1 MFLALKEI
9 KYSKLRYGL
18 IMTMILLISYLIF
31 ILTSLAVGLAS
42 QNTQAIKSWNPTRIV
57 LNKNSNVNVGQ
68 SLIMKSDLDKIH
80 LNPKQE
86 AVIGSVPVV
95 ATGKHEK
102 ISSQFMGIDPNQYV
116 AKDLR
121 LTSGHKA
128 RNQNQVVVDQKFQQ
142 AGYHLGDKLQFNS
155 SQERYQIVG
164 FVKNAKFN
172 IAPVV
177 YGSLPTWHTLRN
189 LDNRFAGSAVL
200 SKKADFQIPSNQLHS
215 YSTKTVVNNLPGYT
229 AQTLTFTLMIGFL
242 MIISLIIIAV
252 FLYILTMQKLP
263 NYAVL
268 RAQGIPA
275 GKLVKATM
283 AQTFI
288 LVVTGIGAG
297 FLLTVGTL
305 LVLPN
310 AVPVAFSFP
319 IMLGTVAGLL
329 VTSMLGALLPAL
341 LIVRID
347 PADAIGG

>member
-1 MFLALKEI
+1 MFLALREI

-18 IMTMILLISYLIF
+18 IITMILLISYLIF

-57 LNKNSNVNVGQ
+57 LNQNANVNVSQ
-68 SLIMKSDLDKIH
+68 SLIMQSDLNKVQ
-80 LNPKQE
+80 LNPNQE
-86 AVIGSVPVV
+86 ALIGATPVV

-102 ISSQFMGIDPNQYV
+102 VSSQFIGLDPNQYV
-116 AKDLR
+116 AKNLQ

-128 RNQNQVVVDQKFQQ
+128 RNQHQVVVDQKFQQ
-142 AGYHLGDKLQFNS
+142 SGYHLGDQLRFNS
-155 SQERYQIVG
+155 SNEQYEIVG

-189 LDNRFAGSAVL
+189 LDQRFAGSAIL
-200 SKKADFQIPSNQLHS
+200 SKRAHFKITNHQLHS
-215 YSTKTVVNNLPGYT
+215 YATQTVINNLPGYT
-229 AQTLTFTLMIGFL
+229 AQNLTFTLMIGFL
-242 MIISLIIIAV
+242 MMISLIIIAV

-275 GKLVKATM
+275 TKLVKATL
-283 AQTFI
+283 AQTLI
-288 LVVTGIGAG
+288 LVASGIIAG
-297 FLLTVGTL
+297 FVLMGLTFV
-305 LVLPN
+305 VLPS

-319 IMLGTVAGLL
+319 IMLGTVIGLL
-329 VTSMLGALLPAL
+329 LTSMLGSLLPAL
-341 LIVRID
+341 LIVRIN